1 MVNDHD
7 LLIQLNTKVGLLCKQ
22 IADDNG
28 DMKNSLSD
36 IYDKIDDDRKRFL
49 PWRWFTWIVGIIIG
63 GILVLSGTV
72 YNNSININDLTHKI
86 GAKQTIEKKIPS
98 NGH

>member
-28 DMKNSLSD
+28 DMKDSLSD
-36 IYDKIDDDRKRFL
+36 IYNKIDDDRKRFL

-63 GILVLSGTV
+63 GVLVLSGIV
-72 YNNSININDLTHKI
+72 YTNSININDLTHKI
-86 GAKQTIEKKIPS
+86 GAQQTIEPTKD
-98 NGH
+98 H